1 MTRLK
6 NRRVI
11 TQMAAV
17 DLILSIYRRKNLSN
31 ITTVSIKRENTV

>member
-17 DLILSIYRRKNLSN
+17 GLMLSTYRRKNLSN
-31 ITTVSIKRENTV
+31 ITIVSIKRENTV